1 MSIHNTK
8 VLKGIICGLIALSV
22 ISIVCAGAGVENTAV
37 PAKEAAAVQAKV
49 GAGSL
54 PVAGTSA
61 GSYFPEFDKIKVDPA
76 YKYLQMKPGDS
87 ENFTVTVENND
98 NKTIE
103 LKPRTLI
110 TPYTENFVNESW
122 ISINP
127 SEKALKPGEKEEFE
141 VKVSIPK
148 DANVG
153 SYAVLIAFTEKV
165 PEGDVA
171 GYYQS
176 FPGTMQLNV
185 QVWIPPTVQILTPYV
200 NDLVEAGK
208 SYTYEVKLKNTGN
221 QDIAISPELTE
232 GGGIIYYGSAAS
244 STVSPPTVP
253 SSTVS
258 SPAVS
263 SPTVSDSTVSSP
275 TVSDSTVSSPTVSDS
290 TVSDSTVSSSI
301 MSPSTGPAQA
311 FGKEAITVEAP
322 EKIKAGQTDVV
333 KLKLAVPGNAKGS
346 YSGSL
351 DLHINDPG
359 ISNGGTVPLSF
370 RILPVLK
377 EPYETSFEARTDG
390 PITIGITAYQYGYG
404 MYTSGGNR
412 DLTPSFKV
420 NLKDPSGNKVTPT
433 LINTK
438 STGSINIV
446 DDTYPQP
453 RPLLDVS
460 SKMAGNMETYN
471 QGSYQGGT
479 TTFVETYTVPGAT
492 GKWTLSILPKN
503 TENFEY
509 SITIGAAEK

>member
-1 MSIHNTK
+1 
-8 VLKGIICGLIALSV
+8 
-22 ISIVCAGAGVENTAV
+22 
-37 PAKEAAAVQAKV
+37 
-49 GAGSL
+49 
-54 PVAGTSA
+54 
-61 GSYFPEFDKIKVDPA
+61 
-76 YKYLQMKPGDS
+76 
-87 ENFTVTVENND
+87 
-98 NKTIE
+98 
-103 LKPRTLI
+103 
-110 TPYTENFVNESW
+110 
-122 ISINP
+122 
-127 SEKALKPGEKEEFE
+127 
-141 VKVSIPK
+141 
-148 DANVG
+148 
-153 SYAVLIAFTEKV
+153 
-165 PEGDVA
+165 
-171 GYYQS
+171 
-176 FPGTMQLNV
+176 
-185 QVWIPPTVQILTPYV
+185 
-200 NDLVEAGK
+200 VEAGK

-232 GGGIIYYGSAAS
+232 GGSIIYYGSAAS

-253 SSTVS
+253 SSTM
-258 SPAVS
+258 S

-275 TVSDSTVSSPTVSDS
+275 TVSDSTVSS
-290 TVSDSTVSSSI
+290 SI
-301 MSPSTGPAQA
+301 MSPSAGPAQA

-322 EKIKAGQTDVV
+322 AKIKAAQTDVV
-333 KLKLAVPGNAKGS
+333 KLKLAVPANAKGS

-438 STGSINIV
+438 SSGSINIV

-460 SKMAGNMETYN
+460 SKIAGNMETYN

-479 TTFVETYTVPGAT
+479 TTFVETYTAPGAT

>member
-8 VLKGIICGLIALSV
+8 VLKGIICGLIALSI

-76 YKYLQMKPGDS
+76 YKYLQLKPGDS

-110 TPYTENFVNESW
+110 TPYTENFINESW

-153 SYAVLIAFTEKV
+153 SYTVLIAFTEKV

-208 SYTYEVKLKNTGN
+208 SYTYEVKIKNTGN

-258 SPAVS
+258 SP
-263 SPTVSDSTVSSP
+263 
-275 TVSDSTVSSPTVSDS
+275 

-301 MSPSTGPAQA
+301 MSPSAGPAQA

-333 KLKLAVPGNAKGS
+333 KLKLAVPANAKGS

-438 STGSINIV
+438 SSGSINIV

-460 SKMAGNMETYN
+460 SKIAGNMETYN

>member
-1 MSIHNTK
+1 MSEVKSMSIHNTK
-8 VLKGIICGLIALSV
+8 VLKGIICGLIALSI

-76 YKYLQMKPGDS
+76 YKYLQLKPGDS
-87 ENFTVTVENND
+87 ESFTVTVENND

-110 TPYTENFVNESW
+110 TPYTENFINESW

-244 STVSPPTVP
+244 SIVSPPTVP
-253 SSTVS
+253 S
-258 SPAVS
+258 
-263 SPTVSDSTVSSP
+263 
-275 TVSDSTVSSPTVSDS
+275 STVSSPTVSDS

-301 MSPSTGPAQA
+301 MSPSAGPAQA

-333 KLKLAVPGNAKGS
+333 KLKLAVPANAKGS

-438 STGSINIV
+438 SSGSINIV
-446 DDTYPQP
+446 DDIYPQP

-460 SKMAGNMETYN
+460 SKIAGSMETYN

>member
-8 VLKGIICGLIALSV
+8 VLKGIICGLIA
-22 ISIVCAGAGVENTAV
+22 ISIISIACAGEGVENTAV

-61 GSYFPEFDKIKVDPA
+61 GSYFPEFEKIKVDPA
-76 YKYLQMKPGDS
+76 YKYLQLKPGDS

-122 ISINP
+122 ISISP

-153 SYAVLIAFTEKV
+153 SYTVLIAFTEKV

-244 STVSPPTVP
+244 SIVSPPTVP
-253 SSTVS
+253 S
-258 SPAVS
+258 
-263 SPTVSDSTVSSP
+263 STVSSP

-290 TVSDSTVSSSI
+290 TVSSSI
-301 MSPSTGPAQA
+301 MSPSAGPAQA

-333 KLKLAVPGNAKGS
+333 KLKLAVPANAKGS

-438 STGSINIV
+438 SSGSINIV
-446 DDTYPQP
+446 DDIYPQP

-460 SKMAGNMETYN
+460 SKIAGNMETYN

>member
-1 MSIHNTK
+1 MSEVKSMSIHNIK
-8 VLKGIICGLIALSV
+8 VLKGIICGLIALSI

-49 GAGSL
+49 EAGSL

-76 YKYLQMKPGDS
+76 YKYLQLKPGDS

-110 TPYTENFVNESW
+110 TPYTENFINESW

-232 GGGIIYYGSAAS
+232 GEGIIYYGSAAS

-253 SSTVS
+253 SSIM
-258 SPAVS
+258 S

-275 TVSDSTVSSPTVSDS
+275 TM
-290 TVSDSTVSSSI
+290 SDSTVSSSI
-301 MSPSTGPAQA
+301 MSPSAGPAQA

-333 KLKLAVPGNAKGS
+333 KLKLAVPANAKGS

-377 EPYETSFEARTDG
+377 EPYETSFEARTDD

-438 STGSINIV
+438 SSGSINIV
-446 DDTYPQP
+446 DNTYPQP

-460 SKMAGNMETYN
+460 SKIAGNMETYN

>member
-8 VLKGIICGLIALSV
+8 VLKGIICGLIALSI

-37 PAKEAAAVQAKV
+37 PAKEATAVQAKV

-61 GSYFPEFDKIKVDPA
+61 GSYFPEFEKIKVDPA
-76 YKYLQMKPGDS
+76 YKYLQLKPGYS

-110 TPYTENFVNESW
+110 TPYTENFINESW

-127 SEKALKPGEKEEFE
+127 SEKSLKPGEKEEFE

-258 SPAVS
+258 SP
-263 SPTVSDSTVSSP
+263 
-275 TVSDSTVSSPTVSDS
+275 TVSSPTVSDS

-301 MSPSTGPAQA
+301 MSPSAGPAQA

-333 KLKLAVPGNAKGS
+333 KLKLAVPVNAKGS

-404 MYTSGGNR
+404 MYTTGGNR
-412 DLTPSFKV
+412 DLTPSFNV

-438 STGSINIV
+438 SSGSINIV

-460 SKMAGNMETYN
+460 SKIAGNMETYN